1 MKVTVNGSP
10 REFDSGITVAQLIL
24 SVAGTTRG
32 SAAVVD
38 GEVVPRS
45 AWDEQRVA
53 DGQVVELITAVQG
66 G

>member
-1 MKVTVNGSP
+1 MKLQVNGEPQEIADGS
-10 REFDSGITVAQLIL
+10 TVAQLI
-24 SVAGTTRG
+24 VAQTGSLRG

-45 AWDEQRVA
+45 AWDTIRLT
-53 DGQVVELITAVQG
+53 DGQAVEVITAVQG